1 MIRYKINKISEI
13 DTDQLSDFYKKT
25 YYQRYKNLTSNW
37 SSDKSIF
44 ETLRNS
50 LFDVQGIDSDIDS
63 SLYTEPTT

>member
-1 MIRYKINKISEI
+1 MIR
-13 DTDQLSDFYKKT
+13 YKKT

>member
-25 YYQRYKNLTSNW
+25 YYQRYKNLTSHW

-44 ETLRNS
+44 ETLRKS